1 MNIEQNLF
9 LLSSEVQLMHT
20 LQSGQKL
27 SQAVPND
34 TSSSDSS
41 DDALFMPLIYSS
53 IPRAKFIPLKTQST
67 IFPPQFQQQQQQK
80 HHQTMCLPS
89 YVPSAPAYAPTSPSN
104 LFDITNESSVL
115 TLNASQF
122 AMQQPNVYSSAHVP
136 RPQRFSVP
144 TTISNTASLFS
155 GFGGLSPS
163 ASAAPIPPPPPPG
176 ALFSFDPY
184 GSNVTNNNI
193 PASST
198 CAGFDSSSAFAFGAP
213 PTMLLPSAQSS
224 LFSVTA
230 SGSSITNNNNIA
242 PSMSTGFGGSST
254 FPSAAPPAPPSFSN
268 STVFASNS
276 SSKNNVFDMHAAPPV
291 FHTQQMYMPSV
302 FQHPPPPPPPPP
314 TTSFSNSALFGS
326 SNSNNNN
333 VFSMHTAPPVFGT
346 QQMYMSPA
354 FQPPPPPPPP
364 LFDRKSFSPQYQPF
378 SFGTSSTSTT
388 TNVAPQATVNT
399 SMPEIPTALPGASIL
414 SSNRSGFLSKE
425 RTISTMARKVSPHS
439 LSSMN
444 DKFAVSDARHEA
456 EESKMIVVRQDSD
469 NNGRDRIRS
478 EESTRGG
485 GGGRG
490 GRGGKGAFVAGKNSL
505 KLKTVFDFVEREG
518 TSENVPEAR
527 SESLMQST
535 RYCDVCKDKITVA

>member
-9 LLSSEVQLMHT
+9 LLSSEVQLMPT

-34 TSSSDSS
+34 TSSSDSL
-41 DDALFMPLIYSS
+41 DDATFMPLTAS

-67 IFPPQFQQQQQQK
+67 IFPPQFQQQQQQQE
-80 HHQTMCLPS
+80 HQTMCSPS
-89 YVPSAPAYAPTSPSN
+89 YVPSAPAYAPTSPSY

-122 AMQQPNVYSSAHVP
+122 AMQQPNVHSSAHVP

-144 TTISNTASLFS
+144 TTINNTDSLFP
-155 GFGGLSPS
+155 GFGSLSPS

-184 GSNVTNNNI
+184 GSNVTNDNI

-198 CAGFDSSSAFAFGAP
+198 FAGFGSSSAFAFGAP
-213 PTMLLPSAQSS
+213 PPMLLPTTQSS

-230 SGSSITNNNNIA
+230 SGSSITNDDNIA

-254 FPSAAPPAPPSFSN
+254 FSFAAPPAPPSFSN
-268 STVFASNS
+268 SAVFASNS

-291 FHTQQMYMPSV
+291 FQTQQMDMPSV
-302 FQHPPPPPPPPP
+302 FQHPPPPPPT

-333 VFSMHTAPPVFGT
+333 VFSMQAAPPVFGT

-354 FQPPPPPPPP
+354 FQPPPSPAP

-399 SMPEIPTALPGASIL
+399 PMSEIPTALPGASTL
-414 SSNRSGFLSKE
+414 SSNWSGFLSKE
-425 RTISTMARKVSPHS
+425 RTISTMAQKVSPDS

-444 DKFAVSDARHEA
+444 DKFAVSDARHEP
-456 EESKMIVVRQDSD
+456 EESKMIVVGQHSE
-469 NNGRDRIRS
+469 NNGRDRVRS
-478 EESTRGG
+478 EESNRGG
-485 GGGRG
+485 G
-490 GRGGKGAFVAGKNSL
+490 GGKGAFVAGKNSL
-505 KLKTVFDFVEREG
+505 KLKTVFDSAERER
-518 TSENVPEAR
+518 TIENVQEAR
-527 SESLMQST
+527 IAPLMQSM